1 MDISMDIHIH
11 YPWTTVNKPG
21 KYYAVGFKA

>member
-1 MDISMDIHIH
+1 MDIHIH